1 MRMRRP
7 IRSCIGM
14 MEWPAGRR
22 AKASDKKTKGDD
34 AGVCINGHAVSC
46 ACDKTKHKRRCGV
59 AMPCA
64 DGGAGAWPHIQS
76 RGAHVGRRH
85 PHGVRGGPVIK
96 VGRMADGVVVGRGV
110 RTRGREARRG
120 PTNKY
125 GISGA
130 HRGVVHSQTQTIP
143 SMAFITPHSL
153 PKRGRPESCTL
164 GDLRGP
170 MGVGPGPHCPRWADR
185 GRLGKD
191 PPRAPAG
198 GGETPHLPPIRPFA
212 PSPRS
217 PGRGLRMET
226 TSPAPQRPRHA
237 PIHVGA
243 QPVPRLLGPLR
254 TGRDGS
260 TVRRGGGR
268 TGERAFFGR
277 HVNGVTSSLE
287 VMN

>member
-85 PHGVRGGPVIK
+85 PQGVRGGPVTR

-198 GGETPHLPPIRPFA
+198 GGETPHLPPHSPLCPEPSVAGAGAENGDNESPPPSAAARPHPRWSSAGAASVGSA
-212 PSPRS
+212 PHGPRWID
-217 PGRGLRMET
+217 
-226 TSPAPQRPRHA
+226 RP
-237 PIHVGA
+237 
-243 QPVPRLLGPLR
+243 
-254 TGRDGS
+254 TGG
-260 TVRRGGGR
+260 GGGR
-268 TGERAFFGR
+268 GNGR
-277 HVNGVTSSLE
+277 FTVG
-287 VMN
+287 M